1 MKALFIGGTGII
13 STSISQLLPGLGWDL
28 TLLNRGSHQDR
39 APAGVSIIQGDMQDE
54 SRIASLLSGLFFDV
68 IVDFI
73 AFRPEQIERDIR
85 LFAGHCDQY
94 IFISSASAYQKPP
107 ASWLITESTPLHNPY
122 WQYSRDKAA
131 CEQVLVDAYREKGF
145 PVTIVRPSHTYNEW
159 SMPLAIHGKNGP
171 WQTIRRMKEGKPVIV
186 IGDGT
191 SLWTVTHS
199 LDFAAGFIGLMGNVH
214 ALGEAVHITSDE
226 ALPWNQ
232 IYTSV
237 GLAFGVKPVL
247 FHVATE
253 TIVAREPS
261 FAGPLLGD
269 KSNTVVFD
277 NTKLKRLVPGFTAK
291 IRFDQGIRMTA
302 AWFEMHPEAQTADP
316 DWDAWTESMIQ
327 SQITSQNAPSDVHQ
341 RT

>member
-39 APAGVSIIQGDMQDE
+39 APAGVSMIQGDMQDE
-54 SRIASLLSGLFFDV
+54 SRIASLLSGLYFDV

-171 WQTIRRMKEGKPVIV
+171 WQTILRMKEGKPVIV

-232 IYTSV
+232 IYDSV
-237 GLAFGVKPVL
+237 GRAFGVKPVL

-302 AWFEMHPEAQTADP
+302 AWFEAHPEAQTADP

-327 SQITSQNAPSDVHQ
+327 SQISSQNAPIDVHQ